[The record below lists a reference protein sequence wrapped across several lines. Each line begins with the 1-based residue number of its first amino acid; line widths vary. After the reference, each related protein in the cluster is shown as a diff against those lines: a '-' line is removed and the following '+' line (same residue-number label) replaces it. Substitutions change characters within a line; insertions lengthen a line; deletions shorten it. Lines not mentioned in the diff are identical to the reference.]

1 MHAFL
6 PVPLHSS
13 EKKTWEEAQ
22 YEEENLIPTQTLMNK
37 KCLLWL
43 PIIQSPSDLRQEI
56 WGELVL
62 AHCNFDLILR
72 LNWWHRLQLRIRI
85 DVNKWAAQRYVPALP
100 HPTMSILFCLGMYML
115 MSGANPAYR
124 WYQSNV
130 PASWLYLL
138 SQYVSSPYACGWSFP
153 LVILDYNQAKSLPC
167 SLLRKLETQ
176 IERVIQILVRDPPPP
191 PRLKTSKCNACS
203 TTLQAF
209 N

>member
-85 DVNKWAAQRYVPALP
+85 DVWTNELLK
-100 HPTMSILFCLGMYML
+100 GMYL
-115 MSGANPAYR
+115 HCHIQP
-124 WYQSNV
+124 W
-130 PASWLYLL
+130 
-138 SQYVSSPYACGWSFP
+138 VSCSAWGCTCWWVEPILHTVDTNRMCLHPGCICCPNKFHPRMPVVDPFP
-153 LVILDYNQAKSLPC
+153 
-167 SLLRKLETQ
+167 
-176 IERVIQILVRDPPPP
+176 
-191 PRLKTSKCNACS
+191 
-203 TTLQAF
+203 
-209 N
+209 